1 MSGKLADITGPDVP
15 ECISE
20 ESVILLP
27 IGAIEQ
33 HGPHLPMSVDAVI
46 AEETSN
52 ALLDQVGDKVRTEKQ
67 KKKLPFPIL
76 LF

>member
-1 MSGKLADITGPDVP
+1 MSGRLADITAPNIP
-15 ECISE
+15 EQIND

-33 HGPHLPMSVDAVI
+33 HGPHLPMSVDTVI

-52 ALLDQVGDKVRTEKQ
+52 ALLDSIGGEID
-67 KKKLPFPIL
+67 LWLSLIHI
-76 LF
+76 

>member
-1 MSGKLADITGPDVP
+1 MSGRLADITGPNIP
-15 ECISE
+15 EQISD

-33 HGPHLPMSVDAVI
+33 HGPHLPMSVDTVI

-52 ALLDQVGDKVRTEKQ
+52 ALLGSIGGEIDLWL
-67 KKKLPFPIL
+67 LPT
-76 LF
+76 